1 MDVKLVLEA
10 QTFPFNGMMQSCLK
24 YFPCVSKMPT
34 LTYNKANRILIKNA
48 IILNIIHKIFNIR
61 DKDVVI
67 CILLGAVVVVIVW

>member
-1 MDVKLVLEA
+1 MAVKLVLRA
-10 QTFPFNGMMQSCLK
+10 QTFPFNEMMRSCK

-67 CILLGAVVVVIVW
+67 CILSGAIVVVIVW